1 MTEKIFLTPLL
12 RLFGYKIIWTELGP
26 IYATQTSKVVTFLYK
41 AASLFVCKILTIS
54 KDTKQDLVRGGL
66 SVHKIIPLY
75 VGIDTNAFKP
85 LSHIQIQTIRRRL
98 HIQPKAFVV
107 GFLGTVTNEKG
118 IEDFVDVSRR
128 LIHKNTNYHFIVIGD
143 GPYYSWL
150 QKTLKKFNIAQNYT
164 CSGFLEDVRKY
175 LGSIDILFLPTRH
188 FEGLP
193 LAILEAQS
201 MGKVVV
207 TSRMGGNPEI
217 VKNGVNG
224 FLYRQFDITAISR
237 RIEDLYAHKSKMA
250 ELKRQARENI
260 IDRFN
265 IKIQAKKFI
274 QSLQTL

>member
-1 MTEKIFLTPLL
+1 
-12 RLFGYKIIWTELGP
+12 
-26 IYATQTSKVVTFLYK
+26 V
-41 AASLFVCKILTIS
+41 ASLFVCKILTIS

-66 SVHKIIPLY
+66 SVHKITHLY
-75 VGIDTNAFKP
+75 IGIDTSAFKP
-85 LSHIQIQTIRRRL
+85 LSNVQIQILRSRL
-98 HIQPKAFVV
+98 HIRPKAFVV

-118 IEDFVDVSRR
+118 IEDFVEVSRQ
-128 LIHKNTNYHFIVIGD
+128 LLQKTTNYHFIVIGD

-150 QKTLKKFNIAQNYT
+150 QETVKRFNIEQNYT
-164 CSGFLEDVRKY
+164 CPGFLEDVRKY

-193 LAILEAQS
+193 LAILEAES

-217 VKNGVNG
+217 IKNGVNG
-224 FLYRQFDITAISR
+224 FLYRQFDITVISK
-237 RIEDLYAHKSKMA
+237 RIEDLYANKSKMA

-274 QSLQTL
+274 QFLQTL